1 MTIYAYS
8 DGGVRGRNTRNVET
22 WGSFKVGSN
31 PIEEREFGIGSNQTA
46 EVNTLIAC
54 LTYIWSKGI
63 DNVVVYI
70 DSQWTFNTV
79 SGIWKVKDARLNP
92 LVKRAS
98 ELMRLTGVELEW
110 RPREEIV
117 AVLGH

>member
-22 WGSFKVGSN
+22 WGSFKVGNS

-46 EVNTLIAC
+46 EVDTLTAC
-54 LTYIWSKGI
+54 LEYIHEHGI
-63 DNVVVYI
+63 KNVCVYI

-79 SGIWKVKDARLNP
+79 SGIWKVKDARLKP
-92 LVKRAS
+92 LVEAAKI
-98 ELMRLTGVELEW
+98 LMSKTGAELEW
-110 RPREEIV
+110 RPRGEIV

>member
-8 DGGVRGRNTRNVET
+8 DGGVRGRNTRGVET
-22 WGSFKVGSN
+22 WGSFKVGNN

-54 LTYIWSKGI
+54 LSYIWAKEI
-63 DNVVVYI
+63 DDVVVYI

-79 SGIWKVKDARLNP
+79 SGIWEARDARLIP

>member
-1 MTIYAYS
+1 MTVCAYS

-31 PIEEREFGIGSNQTA
+31 PIEEREFGMGSNQTA

-54 LTYIWSKGI
+54 LTYIYANNIS
-63 DNVVVYI
+63 NVCVYI
-70 DSQWTFNTV
+70 DSQWTFNAV
-79 SGIWKVKDARLNP
+79 SGIWKVKDSRLKP
-92 LVKRAS
+92 LVKRAA
-98 ELMRLTGVELEW
+98 ELMRLTGAELEW

>member
-1 MTIYAYS
+1 MTVYAYS

-31 PIEEREFGIGSNQTA
+31 PIEEREFGVGSNQTA
-46 EVNTLIAC
+46 EVSTLIAC
-54 LTYIWSKGI
+54 LSYIKI
-63 DNVVVYI
+63 YEIKNVRVYI

-79 SGIWKVKDARLNP
+79 SGFWKVKDARLKP
-92 LVKRAS
+92 LVKRAT
-98 ELMRLTGVELEW
+98 ELMVATGVELEW